1 MSTAA
6 KIWTTLIM
14 IILLA
19 LIFLFIGSDLDFN
32 YLIPKRLMRL
42 ATIVL
47 GSICLAFSSIIF
59 QTIVGNRIL
68 APSIMGYE
76 AVYLLWQVLLLF
88 VMGTNGLMLL
98 GVSGNFIVSIVLMLA
113 YSWALHHWLFPRCK
127 NDVYTLLLFGLV
139 LTMVIGTI
147 TQFIQLRISPGEFSV
162 FQGLS
167 YTSFNR
173 SQPETLFYGA
183 LAVAT
188 VLWVSRKTLPVL
200 DVMALGREQSL
211 SLGVNHPRYV
221 KLYLALIAILVAVST
236 SLIGP
241 TVFMGV
247 FIANIAYALAG
258 SNWHRVTLP
267 IACAITIA
275 IFLIA
280 QIFVEHVFNYK
291 TSVSILVN
299 LVGGIYFLALTVR
312 TRGFT

>member
-1 MSTAA
+1 MRTVV
-6 KIWTTLIM
+6 KIRVTLIV
-14 IILLA
+14 IVCLA
-19 LIFLFIGSDLDFN
+19 LVFLFIDSGFDFN
-32 YLIPKRLMRL
+32 YLIPKRLIRL

-47 GSICLAFSSIIF
+47 GSVCLAFSAIIF

-88 VMGTNGLMLL
+88 MMGTNGLMIL
-98 GVSGNFIVSIVLMLA
+98 GVSGNFVVSIALMLG

-127 NDVYTLLLFGLV
+127 HDVYTLLLFGLV
-139 LTMVIGTI
+139 LTMVIGTV
-147 TQFIQLRISPGEFSV
+147 TQFIQLRISPGEFSI

-173 SQPETLFYGA
+173 SQPETLFYSV
-183 LAVAT
+183 LAVAL
-188 VLWVSRKTLPVL
+188 VLWVSRKTLSTL
-200 DVMALGREQSL
+200 DIMALGREQSL
-211 SLGVNHPRYV
+211 SLGVNHPKYV
-221 KLYLALIAILVAVST
+221 QLYLALIAVLVAVST

-241 TVFMGV
+241 TVFLGV
-247 FIANIAYALAG
+247 FIANIAYALAR
-258 SNWHRVTLP
+258 SNQHRVTLP
-267 IACAITIA
+267 IACAITIV
-275 IFLIA
+275 IFLVA

-312 TRGFT
+312 TRGFA

>member
-1 MSTAA
+1 MSQAV
-6 KIWTTLIM
+6 KIWTMLLLIL
-14 IILLA
+14 LLA
-19 LIFLFIGSDLDFN
+19 LVFLLIGSGLDFD
-32 YLIPKRLMRL
+32 YLIPKRFMRL
-42 ATIVL
+42 VTIVL
-47 GSICLAFSSIIF
+47 GSVCLAVSSIVF

-68 APSIMGYE
+68 SPSIMGYE
-76 AVYLLWQVLLLF
+76 AVYLLWQALLLL
-88 VMGTNGLMLL
+88 VMGTNGLMML
-98 GVSGNFIVSIVLMLA
+98 GVSGNFIVSIMLMLV
-113 YSWALHHWLFPRCK
+113 YSWALHRLLLPRCK
-127 NDVYTLLLFGLV
+127 SDVFMLLLFGLV
-139 LTMVIGTI
+139 LTMVIGTV

-173 SQPETLFYGA
+173 SNPETVWYGV

-200 DVMALGREQSL
+200 DVMALGREQSM
-211 SLGVNHPRYV
+211 SLGINHAKYV

-241 TVFMGV
+241 TAFMGV

-258 SNWHRVTLP
+258 SSKHKVTLP
-267 IACAITIA
+267 IGCAVSIA

-299 LVGGIYFLALTVR
+299 LVCGIYFLALTVR
-312 TRGFT
+312 TRGIT

>member
-1 MSTAA
+1 MSAVA
-6 KIWTTLIM
+6 KLRATLIL

-19 LIFLFIGSDLDFN
+19 LIFLFIGFDLDFN

-88 VMGTNGLMLL
+88 VMGTNGLLLL
-98 GVSGNFIVSIVLMLA
+98 GVSGNFIVSILLMLA
-113 YSWALHHWLFPRCK
+113 YSWALHNWLFPRCK

-173 SQPETLFYGA
+173 SQPETLSYGA

-200 DVMALGREQSL
+200 DLMALGREQSL

-258 SNWHRVTLP
+258 SNQHKVTLP

-275 IFLIA
+275 IFLVA

>member
-1 MSTAA
+1 MSATAKVWA
-6 KIWTTLIM
+6 TVIL

-19 LIFLFIGSDLDFN
+19 LIFLLIDSDLDFD

-68 APSIMGYE
+68 ASSIMGYE

-113 YSWALHHWLFPRCK
+113 YSWALHHWLFPQCK

-139 LTMVIGTI
+139 LTMVIGTV

-162 FQGLS
+162 FQGVS

-258 SNWHRVTLP
+258 SNQHKVTLP

-275 IFLIA
+275 IFLVA
-280 QIFVEHVFNYK
+280 QIFVEHVFNYR

>member
-19 LIFLFIGSDLDFN
+19 LIFLLIGSDLDFN

-59 QTIVGNRIL
+59 QTIIGNRIL

-88 VMGTNGLMLL
+88 VMSTNGLMLL

-162 FQGLS
+162 FQGVS

-258 SNWHRVTLP
+258 SNQHKVTLP

-275 IFLIA
+275 IFLVA

>member
-1 MSTAA
+1 MSATAKVWA
-6 KIWTTLIM
+6 TVIL

-19 LIFLFIGSDLDFN
+19 LIFLLIDSDLDFD

-139 LTMVIGTI
+139 LTMVIGTV

-162 FQGLS
+162 FQGVS

-241 TVFMGV
+241 TAVS
-247 FIANIAYALAG
+247 YTHL
-258 SNWHRVTLP
+258 TLP
-267 IACAITIA
+267 TI
-275 IFLIA
+275 LR
-280 QIFVEHVFNYK
+280 V
-291 TSVSILVN
+291 
-299 LVGGIYFLALTVR
+299 
-312 TRGFT
+312 

>member
-1 MSTAA
+1 MSATV
-6 KIWTTLIM
+6 KIRVTLIL

-19 LIFLFIGSDLDFN
+19 FVFLFIGSGLDFD

-47 GSICLAFSSIIF
+47 GSICLAFSAVVF
-59 QTIVGNRIL
+59 QTVVGNRIL
-68 APSIMGYE
+68 APSVMGYE

-88 VMGTNGLMLL
+88 VMGTNGLMIL
-98 GVSGNFIVSIVLMLA
+98 GVSGNFIVSIILMLI
-113 YSWALHHWLFPRCK
+113 YSWVLQHWLFPQCK

-147 TQFIQLRISPGEFSV
+147 TQFIQLRISPGEFSI

-173 SQPETLFYGA
+173 SQPQTLLYGT
-183 LAVAT
+183 LAVTT

-200 DVMALGREQSL
+200 DVMALGREQAQ
-211 SLGVNHPRYV
+211 SLGVNHTKYV
-221 KLYLALIAILVAVST
+221 KRYLALIAILVAVST

-247 FIANIAYALAG
+247 FVANIAYVLAG
-258 SNWHRVTLP
+258 SNHHKVTLP

-275 IFLIA
+275 IFLMA

>member
-1 MSTAA
+1 MTV
-6 KIWTTLIM
+6 TTKFRTMFVLI
-14 IILLA
+14 IVLA
-19 LIFLFIGSDLDFN
+19 LIFLFIGSGLDFD
-32 YLIPKRLMRL
+32 YLIPKRLIRL
-42 ATIVL
+42 VTIIL
-47 GSICLAFSSIIF
+47 GSVCLAFSAIIF

-76 AVYLLWQVLLLF
+76 AVYLLFQVLLLF
-88 VMGTNGLMLL
+88 LMGTQGLLFL
-98 GVSGNFIVSIVLMLA
+98 GVSGNFIVSIALMLA

-139 LTMVIGTI
+139 LTMVVGTV

-173 SQPETLFYGA
+173 SQPETLFYGV
-183 LAVAT
+183 LAVTTA
-188 VLWVSRKTLPVL
+188 LWVGRKTLPIL
-200 DVMALGREQSL
+200 DVLALGCEQAQ
-211 SLGVNHPRYV
+211 SLGVSHTKYV
-221 KLYLALIAILVAVST
+221 KRYLALIAILVAVST

-247 FIANIAYALAG
+247 FVANIAYVLAG
-258 SNWHRVTLP
+258 SNRHKVTLP
-267 IACAITIA
+267 MACAITIA
-275 IFLIA
+275 IFLVA

>member
-113 YSWALHHWLFPRCK
+113 YSWALR
-127 NDVYTLLLFGLV
+127 
-139 LTMVIGTI
+139 GT
-147 TQFIQLRISPGEFSV
+147 GYE
-162 FQGLS
+162 
-167 YTSFNR
+167 
-173 SQPETLFYGA
+173 
-183 LAVAT
+183 
-188 VLWVSRKTLPVL
+188 
-200 DVMALGREQSL
+200 
-211 SLGVNHPRYV
+211 
-221 KLYLALIAILVAVST
+221 
-236 SLIGP
+236 
-241 TVFMGV
+241 
-247 FIANIAYALAG
+247 
-258 SNWHRVTLP
+258 
-267 IACAITIA
+267 
-275 IFLIA
+275 
-280 QIFVEHVFNYK
+280 
-291 TSVSILVN
+291 
-299 LVGGIYFLALTVR
+299 
-312 TRGFT
+312 

>member
-1 MSTAA
+1 MSAAA
-6 KIWTTLIM
+6 KVWATVIL

-19 LIFLFIGSDLDFN
+19 LIFLLIGSDLDFD

-98 GVSGNFIVSIVLMLA
+98 DVSGNFIVSIVLMLA

-139 LTMVIGTI
+139 LTMVIGTV

-258 SNWHRVTLP
+258 SNQHKVTLP

-275 IFLIA
+275 IFLVA